1 MTHKRK
7 NKINFCLCL
16 WKGCDHI
23 SLIEPY
29 IDFSGKGEMLRD
41 KVQVAIERMRKFD
54 PYAPTIGKM
63 KKYKLPFSGG
73 KDSLVVFTL
82 AVMADIQFEAVHAPT
97 IEFAETMQYIR
108 KEFGPWVKQ
117 QQPKRFTNRAKPK
130 FRGKPKT
137 MFNLIASRK
146 IPPTRQNPYCCSD
159 LKENVGEAGD
169 FLLLG
174 VRAEESKTRQTRGIV
189 TFWKGKTCIN
199 PIVDWTTED
208 VWEFINHHKLP
219 YNIRYDM
226 GYDRVGCPGCPKSKN
241 QKRELEENPKWKN
254 WYLLAFKHMLENLDD
269 EERRTWKTAEDVYN
283 WWIGECEHERA
294 MEGQCEIGCEF
305 M

>member
-1 MTHKRK
+1 M
-7 NKINFCLCL
+7 
-16 WKGCDHI
+16 KGGDHI

-29 IDFSGKGEMLRD
+29 LDFNGTGEMLRD

-63 KKYKLPFSGG
+63 KKYILPFSGG

-82 AVMADIQFEAVHAPT
+82 AVMAGIQFT
-97 IEFAETMQYIR
+97 D
-108 KEFGPWVKQ
+108 
-117 QQPKRFTNRAKPK
+117 RAKPK

-146 IPPTRQNPYCCSD
+146 VPPTRRKPYCCSD

-169 FLLLG
+169 YLLIG
-174 VRAEESKTRQTRGIV
+174 VRAEESRTRQTRGIV
-189 TFWKGKTCIN
+189 TFWKGKTCVN
-199 PIVDWTTED
+199 PIVDWTEED
-208 VWEFINHHKLP
+208 VWEFIRHYKLP
-219 YNIRYDM
+219 YNIRYDN

-241 QKRELEENPKWKN
+241 QKRELEENPKWKK
-254 WYLLAFKHMLENLDD
+254 WYLTAFKHMLENLDD
-269 EERRTWKTAEDVYN
+269 EERRSWETPEDVYN

-294 MEGQCEIGCEF
+294 MEGQCELGCEF